1 MHLIGISMVPG
12 IALGGKR
19 GSSFIRALKGWHV
32 SHSEGNNRKLTAGA
46 PGEPVKITIVSKSV
60 YI

>member
-1 MHLIGISMVPG
+1 MRLIGISLVPG
-12 IALGGKR
+12 IALGGKH
-19 GSSFIRALKGWHV
+19 GSSFIRTLKGWRV
-32 SHSEGNNRKLTAGA
+32 THSEGSNRKLTAGA